1 MGRTNFRRA
10 AKLLLHLS
18 DSVYG
23 TGLAGAQRTNI
34 GWGCASRRNGWP
46 PRAVQN
52 KVRMCRFR
60 VIPLLL
66 VSVLG
71 AAYNDYVSAK
81 RKFDDIESGR
91 LRPGAR
97 ITLNQRELTAYVEKE
112 VPAGVRSPKVDLISP
127 GIASGAAMIDFLKVR
142 RAQGYQPGWLMSKL
156 LDGERPVRVTARI
169 RSGSGTATVE
179 VQKVEISGITVD
191 GRTLEFLIQ
200 NFLLPQYPEATV
212 NRPFELGH
220 HIDRLDVQPGAVHVV
235 IGK

>member
-1 MGRTNFRRA
+1 MRHF
-10 AKLLLHLS
+10 L
-18 DSVYG
+18 
-23 TGLAGAQRTNI
+23 
-34 GWGCASRRNGWP
+34 
-46 PRAVQN
+46 
-52 KVRMCRFR
+52 

-66 VSVLG
+66 VAALS
-71 AAYNDYVSAK
+71 AAYSDYVSAK

-112 VPAGVRSPKVDLISP
+112 VPSGVRSPKIDLLSP

-142 RAQGYQPGWLMSKL
+142 RAQGYQPGWILSKL

-169 RSGSGTATVE
+169 HSGSGTATVE

-191 GRTLEFLIQ
+191 GRTLDFLIQ
-200 NFLLPQYPEATV
+200 NFLLPQYPEAAV

-220 HIDRLDVQPGAVHVV
+220 HIDRLDVQPGAVNVV